1 MLLTTIAAAV
11 VVLGAVIFV
20 HEVGHFL
27 VAKATGVGVVRF
39 SIGFGPATPLRFRRG
54 DTEYVVSWFPF
65 GGYVMM
71 ASEEETGMD
80 ESSGVR
86 AVEGGTADRT
96 FPPGQL
102 FENKP
107 LWARVLVI
115 SAGVTMNVVF
125 AWLLYAGLA
134 VGYGTQEDPTTVLA
148 SVDSTLLPGGAAEL
162 ATLPYPQEIVRIN
175 DDTVTSW
182 NDVQDALLNPTTS
195 GLTVWFAGRS
205 SPLVLS
211 VPGTPGDARVRL
223 LRALKPAWP
232 PRLGYVA
239 PGRPAEAAGLRSG
252 DLVLAAGGDSVRY
265 WDDLVRM
272 VESHAGDTLTLAV
285 ARADSLFTVRVV
297 PSAEQDTDLATGG
310 RRTVGK
316 VGVGPQIATLHVRY
330 GLGGAVR
337 EATRRTLSDAG
348 VVVFAVKGLIVGQVS
363 PRELGGP
370 IFIGQLSGQLAQ
382 IGLEPFLAFI
392 ALFSVNLAVL
402 NLLPIPVLDGGR
414 LLFLLAEGVRGRPL
428 SHAVRTRLSQVGV
441 ALLLAIMV
449 LALTND
455 LLRVFGR

>member
-1 MLLTTIAAAV
+1 MLLTIAAAI

-20 HEVGHFL
+20 HEVGHFIA
-27 VAKATGVGVVRF
+27 AKATGVGVVRF
-39 SIGFGPATPLRFRRG
+39 SIGFGPATPLRWRRG
-54 DTEYVVSWFPF
+54 DTEYQVSWFPF

-71 ASEEETGMD
+71 ASEEEAGLD

-86 AVEGGTADRT
+86 AVEGGAAERT
-96 FPPGQL
+96 FPPERL
-102 FENKP
+102 FEHKP
-107 LWARVLVI
+107 LWARILVI
-115 SAGVTMNVVF
+115 SAGVLMNGAF

-134 VGYGTQEDPTTVLA
+134 AGYGTQEDPTTTLA
-148 SVDSTLLPGGAAEL
+148 AVDSALLPTGAAGL
-162 ATLPYPQEIVRIN
+162 AGLAYPRVIVRIN
-175 DDTVTSW
+175 RDTVTSW
-182 NDVQDALLNPTTS
+182 NDVQDAVLDPTT
-195 GLTVWFAGRS
+195 GRLTVWFADSG
-205 SPLVLS
+205 PLELA
-211 VPGTPGDARVRL
+211 VPGTPGEARLRL

-232 PRLGYVA
+232 ARLGYVA
-239 PGRPAEAAGLRSG
+239 PGRPADVAGLKSG
-252 DLVLAAGGDSVRY
+252 DWVLAAGGDSLRY
-265 WDDLVRM
+265 WGDLVR
-272 VESHAGDTLTLAV
+272 VIEGHARDTVRLAV
-285 ARADSLFTVRVV
+285 ARAESLFTAAVV
-297 PSAEQDTDLATGG
+297 PSAEQDTDLVTGAH
-310 RRTVGK
+310 RSVGK
-316 VGVGPQIATLHVRY
+316 IGVGPQIVVRHVRY

-392 ALFSVNLAVL
+392 ALFSVNLAIL

-414 LLFLLAEGVRGRPL
+414 LLFLLAEGARGRPL
-428 SHAVRTRLSQVGV
+428 SPAVRMRFSQVGV